1 MSLSS
6 VILNNSEYSTGKLHP
21 SILRSVVLDIDP
33 DRIGEVMAVAKAHG
47 VNITS
52 VKFVARTVN

>member
-1 MSLSS
+1 
-6 VILNNSEYSTGKLHP
+6 
-21 SILRSVVLDIDP
+21 VVLDIDP